1 MVVIIAIT
9 LWFQLVW
16 AKSSKL
22 GCGYGMCTELFEEGG
37 AQMSN
42 RPEKVFQ
49 HGGVKAAIF
58 VNEHDKDGQSFTK
71 KRISV
76 QKVYRDKEGMFKTT
90 TSLEVNDLPKAVLVL
105 QKAFDYLTVKHE
117 PEDVPTSF

>member
-1 MVVIIAIT
+1 MGISAGPH
-9 LWFQLVW
+9 
-16 AKSSKL
+16 K
-22 GCGYGMCTELFEEGG
+22 GG

-58 VNEHDKDGQSFTK
+58 ANEHEKDGQSFTK
-71 KRISV
+71 NRISV

-90 TSLEVNDLPKAVLVL
+90 TSLGVNDLPKAVLVL
-105 QKAFDYLTVKHE
+105 QKAFDYLTVRHE
-117 PEDVPTSF
+117 PEDVSTSF